1 MTFITIVLPIY
12 PSIHPLILYNNR
24 LIIEKELYNETSFR
38 KRMFDI
44 RVVEERSKFMGTQAE
59 WGDLF
64 VELLMQAGM

>member
-1 MTFITIVLPIY
+1 
-12 PSIHPLILYNNR
+12 
-24 LIIEKELYNETSFR
+24 
-38 KRMFDI
+38 MFDI